1 MHPRIE
7 PEFEKYLNK
16 SIDKSNGRTEL
27 RSLGRISLVILLF
40 AKLGLAADESPVLV
54 VLGTAQDGGYP
65 QIGCEKDCCAPA
77 WANPQLRRFVSC
89 LAVCDP
95 ATGERFLF
103 DCTPDF
109 RDQLRL
115 LDETIANGKSA
126 MAPVSGIF
134 PTHAHMGHYTG
145 LMHLG
150 REVLGARS
158 VPVYAMPRMKYF
170 LESNGP
176 WSQLVDLKQI
186 EIRRLSATHPIRL
199 NERLTVTPFLV
210 PHRDEFS
217 ETVAFKIDGPNKS
230 ALYLPD
236 IDKWE
241 RWNVPIESM
250 IGLVDYAFLDGTFA
264 ESNELPGRDMS
275 EIPHPFIAESA
286 ARFSGLPKQER
297 AKIWFIHFNHSNPV
311 LQSRPDA
318 APHPLLERSG
328 MKAAQQGMKLE
339 L

>member
-1 MHPRIE
+1 LYPPIRLLICFQSE
-7 PEFEKYLNK
+7 RSVLVKAVNLKACYL
-16 SIDKSNGRTEL
+16 T
-27 RSLGRISLVILLF
+27 LLF
-40 AKLGLAADESPVLV
+40 GVLFCRLATGADLPPLLI
-54 VLGTAQDGGYP
+54 VLGNAQAGGYP
-65 QIGCEKDCCAPA
+65 QIGCEKSCCAPA
-77 WANPQLRRFVSC
+77 WATPNLRRFVSC
-89 LAVCDP
+89 LAVWDRVS
-95 ATGERFLF
+95 GERFLF

-115 LDETIANGKSA
+115 LDDVCAANDGESGKL
-126 MAPVSGIF
+126 VSGVF

-150 REVLGARS
+150 REVLGARG

-186 EIRRLSATHPIRL
+186 AISRLSAGSPVELNARL
-199 NERLTVTPFLV
+199 KVTPFLV

-217 ETVAFKIDGPNKS
+217 ETVAFKIVGPNKS

-241 RWNVPIESM
+241 RWEVPIESM
-250 IGLVDYAFLDGTFA
+250 IRMVDYAFLDGTFA
-264 ESNELPGRDMS
+264 EAAELPGRDMS
-275 EIPHPFIAESA
+275 EIPHPFVAESA
-286 ARFSGLPKQER
+286 ARFSKLPLAER
-297 AKIWFIHFNHSNPV
+297 KKIWFIHFNHSNPIIRHLASESV
-311 LQSRPDA
+311 
-318 APHPLLERSG
+318 HPLLRGTG
-328 MKAAQQGMKLE
+328 MSAAKQGMQLE